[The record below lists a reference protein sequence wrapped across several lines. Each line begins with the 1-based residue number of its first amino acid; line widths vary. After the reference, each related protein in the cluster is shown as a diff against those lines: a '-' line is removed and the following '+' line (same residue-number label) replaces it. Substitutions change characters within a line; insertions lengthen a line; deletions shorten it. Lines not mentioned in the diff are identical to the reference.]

1 MYQMSKSH
9 NYIYTS
15 LNGFVTFENI
25 QPIFFIKYEITYIFS
40 HKMLTFLSYIKHL
53 ITGIC
58 IIEDAKMSSLH
69 FKKMHRQ
76 HNILLNLLVITS
88 WILY

>member
-1 MYQMSKSH
+1 MSKNY

-15 LNGFVTFENI
+15 LNVTFENI
-25 QPIFFIKYEITYIFS
+25 QPIFFIRYEITYIFFP

-58 IIEDAKMSSLH
+58 ITEDPKMSSLH
-69 FKKMHRQ
+69 LKKKCID
-76 HNILLNLLVITS
+76 NTTFS
-88 WILY
+88 KTY